1 MLLRSL
7 QESPNSVPTHRW
19 LAVCCAHMGRLEEAR
34 EVINR
39 LRAIMLDAAPDS
51 PPHHKPEHREP
62 MQDHLRAVLRNG
74 VSPYRNPEH
83 RELYLSGLRLALGET
98 V

>member
-19 LAVCCAHMGRLEEAR
+19 LAVFCEHMGRHEEAR
-34 EVINR
+34 EMINR
-39 LRAIMLDAAPDS
+39 LPAIIDAAPSGS
-51 PPHHKPEHREP
+51 PYRNPEHRELV
-62 MQDHLRAVLRNG
+62 QDRLRAVLRDG
-74 VSPYRNPEH
+74 ASPYRNPEH